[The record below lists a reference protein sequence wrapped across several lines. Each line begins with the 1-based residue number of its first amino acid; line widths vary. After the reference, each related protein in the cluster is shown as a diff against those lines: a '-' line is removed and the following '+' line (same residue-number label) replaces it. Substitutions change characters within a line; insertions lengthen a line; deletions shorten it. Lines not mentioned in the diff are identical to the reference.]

1 MRDISLK
8 IIAAAVLVAAG
19 CSDHSGPDGGTD
31 DAPPPTSQT
40 VNVQDNQ
47 FVAATVRV
55 ASGGTVRWTW
65 RGGSP
70 HNVTFADGPTSAT
83 QSNGTFERSFETA
96 GTHRYHCTVHGQSMS
111 GTVTVVAPTQAASAV
126 AGESP

>member
-8 IIAAAVLVAAG
+8 IIAVAVLVAAG
-19 CSDHSGPDGGTD
+19 CSDHSGPDTTD
-31 DAPPPTSQT
+31 DAPPPTSQS

-111 GTVTVVAPTQAASAV
+111 GTVTVVAPTQAASPV
-126 AGESP
+126 STGSP